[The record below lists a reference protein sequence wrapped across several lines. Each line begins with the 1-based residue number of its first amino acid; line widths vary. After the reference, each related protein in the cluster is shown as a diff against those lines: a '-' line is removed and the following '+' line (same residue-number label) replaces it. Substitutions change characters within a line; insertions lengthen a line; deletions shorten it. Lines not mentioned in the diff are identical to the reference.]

1 MRTEFEE
8 LDPVVQEKEV
18 KGYYDRRAVIIWSL
32 VVVISLIGII
42 RWQVV

>member
-18 KGYYDRRAVIIWSL
+18 EGYYDRRAVIIWSL
-32 VVVISLIGII
+32 SVIIGLIGII
-42 RWQVV
+42 RWNII